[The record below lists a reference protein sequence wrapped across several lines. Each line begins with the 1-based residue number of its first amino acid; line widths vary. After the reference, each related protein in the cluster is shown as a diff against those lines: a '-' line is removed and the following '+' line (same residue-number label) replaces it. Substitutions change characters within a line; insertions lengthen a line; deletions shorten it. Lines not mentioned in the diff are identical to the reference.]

1 MEGLISSASWPYR
14 VVSIC
19 NHYLAVAFVDGVLV
33 RLLNIDFCYTDS
45 ARIVVF
51 FLYLSDADRLVAV
64 SACWP
69 YSVVADTRRLVTR
82 WEGLI
87 VSRTCIF
94 LLAFGHALRSSDT
107 PHLRNISCHG
117 NPLRLRSAVAAR
129 LLPS

>member
-19 NHYLAVAFVDGVLV
+19 NHYLAVSFVDGVLV

-51 FLYLSDADRLVAV
+51 FLCLSDADRLVAV

-69 YSVVADTRRLVTR
+69 YSVVADTGRLVTPC
-82 WEGLI
+82 GAATPLI
-87 VSRTCIF
+87 FVT
-94 LLAFGHALRSSDT
+94 LAVIVI
-107 PHLRNISCHG
+107 P
-117 NPLRLRSAVAAR
+117 SAY
-129 LLPS
+129 LLPLPPAYCPSS